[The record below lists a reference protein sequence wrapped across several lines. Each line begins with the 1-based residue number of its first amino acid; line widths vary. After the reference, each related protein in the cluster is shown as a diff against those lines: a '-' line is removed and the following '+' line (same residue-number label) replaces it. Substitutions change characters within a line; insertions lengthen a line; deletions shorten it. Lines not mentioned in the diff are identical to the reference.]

1 MELQRGQRVENDDLT
16 DARQVQI
23 RSVRMNSGEADCT
36 CFGVDAAG
44 KLSDDRYFIFYN
56 PGRVARGL

>member
-1 MELQRGQRVENDDLT
+1 MKEADFRMELQKGQKLKMTDLT

-23 RSVRMNSGEADCT
+23 RVSVRMNSGEADCT

-44 KLSDDRYFIFYN
+44 KLSDDRYFIF
-56 PGRVARGL
+56 